1 MQNMSEII
9 NKAINLQ
16 KTGKLKEAEEY
27 LQLHYDN
34 SKDDRNISIAYAS
47 ISENIGNKDVAIKIL
62 KEAILLNP
70 DDGLLHTNLGG
81 VLVRNGKSREAISYL
96 EKASSLIPNNIINYT
111 NLACAYAEEKD
122 WKRAAASAEVVLSQ
136 DPYSTFM
143 LKLIAQSSI
152 EIKNYSRC
160 LSAYDKLSDLQNIK
174 YQYIR
179 NSLSSININYSRE
192 KPSDRYY
199 ELSNQYE
206 IMHKKSVKEKNLT
219 FAGIV
224 TFLRV
229 APFIKKSFRNKNIS
243 SMLDYGGGQGKQY
256 ILENLHDSNGIKYQN
271 MKNFLD
277 INSVKIYDAGRPDTF
292 ENLGKTYDAVIC
304 TDVLEHCDKLDLPW
318 IISELFEHTK
328 KYLFATIATY
338 PAVKMLP
345 NGENAHCTI
354 ENSKWWSDLFSK
366 IAYNFP
372 DIEYSFLVVN
382 DKSFDNVEAFT
393 NSDLKV

>member
-256 ILENLHDSNGIKYQN
+256 ILENLHDSNGINYQN

-338 PAVKMLP
+338 PAVKILP